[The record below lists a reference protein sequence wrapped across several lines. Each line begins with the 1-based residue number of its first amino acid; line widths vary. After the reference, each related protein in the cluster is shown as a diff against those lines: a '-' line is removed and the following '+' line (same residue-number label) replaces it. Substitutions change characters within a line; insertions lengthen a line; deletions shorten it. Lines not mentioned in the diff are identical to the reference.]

1 MTIMQK
7 TPHNQK
13 DTTSSATQTQHQ
25 ESKPPSSL
33 ERMLSIL
40 DLFAEDATVWSV
52 EEICDAMGF
61 TRSTAYRYTK
71 ELADAGLLFQ
81 VAPRR
86 YTLGTRIIQWDR
98 QLRLSDPLV
107 RAAKQLEA
115 ELGDSINEAW
125 LICGLFKEQVICVE
139 QFGGFEQQVSYS
151 RGTPR
156 PLLKGATSKAILAF
170 LSNRQLMH
178 IFVNYSEEIKQANLG
193 SSWDEFKKSL
203 RSIRQKGFAVTKA
216 EVDKGVFGIAAP
228 ILNPDK
234 KVIGSLSIVQ
244 PIEHYDET
252 TIDAEA
258 ERIIGLAYKISREY
272 ERLVK

>member
-1 MTIMQK
+1 MQK
-7 TPHNQK
+7 TSPTQQ
-13 DTTSSATQTQHQ
+13 DSTSSTVPTQRQD
-25 ESKPPSSL
+25 SKPPSSL
-33 ERMLSIL
+33 ERMLSVL

-52 EEICDAMGF
+52 EGICDAMEF

-81 VAPRR
+81 VAPGR
-86 YTLGTRIIQWDR
+86 YTLGARIIQWDR

-107 RAAKQLEA
+107 RAAKQLEP
-115 ELGDSINEAW
+115 ELDVSTREAW

-139 QFGGFEQQVSYS
+139 EFGGFGRQVSYS

-170 LSNRQLMH
+170 LPNRQLMQ
-178 IFVNYSEEIKQANLG
+178 IFVNYSEEIKRTNLG
-193 SSWDEFKKSL
+193 SDWDEFKKSL
-203 RSIRQKGFAVTKA
+203 RRIRQKGFAVTKA

-228 ILNPDK
+228 IFNPDK

-244 PIEHYDET
+244 PIEYYDET
-252 TIDAEA
+252 AVDAGA
-258 ERIIGLAYKISREY
+258 ERIIGLAYRISHEY
-272 ERLVK
+272 ERLVR